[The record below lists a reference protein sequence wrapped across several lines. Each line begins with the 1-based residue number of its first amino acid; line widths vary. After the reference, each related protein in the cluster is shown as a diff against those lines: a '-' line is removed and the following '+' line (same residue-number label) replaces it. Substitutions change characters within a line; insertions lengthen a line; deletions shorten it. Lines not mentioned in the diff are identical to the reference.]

1 MAPRMTSDDPSD
13 GHLMTYDD
21 LGWPRNSLG
30 WPRMT
35 TECALCA
42 LGDLIT
48 TSSQPHQGTEF
59 QKYTHGSFATRAS
72 HPCRLFVRHDK
83 PPGLLCYTN
92 LSSRTRK
99 EKSFPLDEI
108 SEVRDRAPECL

>member
-1 MAPRMTSDDPSD
+1 MMTSDGLGIASD
-13 GHLMTYDD
+13 G
-21 LGWPRNSLG
+21 LGWPLSVRSVPLATSSQPHHN
-30 WPRMT
+30 
-35 TECALCA
+35 
-42 LGDLIT
+42 LIT

-72 HPCRLFVRHDK
+72 HPCRLFVRHAK

-99 EKSFPLDEI
+99 EKSFPLYEI
-108 SEVRDRAPECL
+108 SEVRDRARSAPECL

>member
-1 MAPRMTSDDPSD
+1 MA
-13 GHLMTYDD
+13 
-21 LGWPRNSLG
+21 
-30 WPRMT
+30 
-35 TECALCA
+35 TEFAPCA
-42 LGDLIT
+42 LGALITPSSRSHHDLIT
-48 TSSQPHQGTEF
+48 LSSRSHHALITISSRYHQGTEF

-92 LSSRTRK
+92 LSSRNRK

-108 SEVRDRAPECL
+108 SEVRDCD